1 MDIGRIGTPE
11 EGARWKRRAL
21 ELTEENK
28 ALWAFVEADDKHQ
41 EFRQTTPDDGME
53 LWISEWEYLRKV
65 AKDRREALRPYE
77 KVDVVEKPLP
87 LA

>member
-1 MDIGRIGTPE
+1 MTLAKDERMLDE
-11 EGARWKRRAL
+11 WKRCQA
-21 ELTEENK
+21 ENE

-77 KVDVVEKPLP
+77 KVDVVDKPLP
-87 LA
+87 LL